1 MLTLKF
7 ADVLQLEVTFV
18 FILPLST
25 ISVDYLQI
33 KRLGCKEGLRFL
45 GYMYSV
51 ISELINIMNNVLVS
65 RISFSH
71 LRMLFQ

>member
-33 KRLGCKEGLRFL
+33 KRLACKEGLRFL

-51 ISELINIMNNVLVS
+51 ISELINIMNNILVS